1 MIVLAPMNTE
11 EFAAYLERAIPEF
24 AQDKV
29 ASGQWSKASS
39 LELSR
44 QGYDEL
50 LPQGLATPE
59 NFLFTLREADAS
71 AVVGALW
78 YAIQERAGQRIA
90 YVYDVLVEPQHLRKG
105 YATQALQALEAEVGS
120 RGLGGVALHVFGHN
134 KAAQALYA
142 KLGYQAT
149 NINMFKKVPNAGT

>member
-1 MIVLAPMNTE
+1 MNAE
-11 EFAAYLERAIPEF
+11 EFAAYIEGAIPEF

-29 ASGQWSKASS
+29 ASGQWSQASS

-44 QGYDEL
+44 QGYVEL

-59 NFLFTLREADAS
+59 NFLFTLREAS
-71 AVVGALW
+71 TRAVVGALW
-78 YAIQERAGQRIA
+78 YAIQERAGQRVA
-90 YVYDVLVEPQHLRKG
+90 YVYDVLVESQHQRKG
-105 YATQALQALEAEVGS
+105 YATQAFRALEAEVRS
-120 RGLGGVALHVFGHN
+120 RGLCGVGLHVFGHN
-134 KAAQALYA
+134 EAAQALYA

>member
-1 MIVLAPMNTE
+1 MNAK
-11 EFAAYLERAIPEF
+11 EFAAYVARAIPEF
-24 AQDKV
+24 AHDKV

-50 LPQGLATPE
+50 LPKGLATPE
-59 NFLFTLREADAS
+59 NFLFTLREAAS
-71 AVVGALW
+71 QAAVGVLW

-90 YVYDVLVEPQHLRKG
+90 YVYDVLVEAQHQRKG
-105 YATQALQALEAEVGS
+105 YATQAFQALEGEVRS
-120 RGLGGVALHVFGHN
+120 RGLCGVALHVFGHN

-142 KLGYQAT
+142 KLGYQPT
-149 NINMFKKVPNAGT
+149 NINLFKKVPSAGT

>member
-1 MIVLAPMNTE
+1 MNAE
-11 EFAAYLERAIPEF
+11 EFAGYIERAIPEF

-29 ASGQWSKASS
+29 ASGQWSEASS

-50 LPQGLATPE
+50 LPKGLATPE
-59 NFLFTLREADAS
+59 NFLFTLREVATQ

-90 YVYDVLVEPQHLRKG
+90 YVYDVLVEPQYRRMG
-105 YATQALQALEAEVGS
+105 YAMQAFQMLEAEVRS
-120 RGLGGVALHVFGHN
+120 LGLCGIALHVFGHN
-134 KAAQALYA
+134 EAAQALYA

-149 NINMFKKVPNAGT
+149 NIVMFKEVPNAGT

>member
-1 MIVLAPMNTE
+1 MNAK
-11 EFAAYLERAIPEF
+11 EFAAYVERAIPEF

-50 LPQGLATPE
+50 LPKGLATPE
-59 NFLFTLREADAS
+59 NFLFTLREAATQ
-71 AVVGALW
+71 AAVGALW

-90 YVYDVLVEPQHLRKG
+90 YVYDVLVESQHQRKG
-105 YATQALQALEAEVGS
+105 YATQAFQALEAEVRS
-120 RGLGGVALHVFGHN
+120 RGLCGVALHVFGHN
-134 KAAQALYA
+134 EAAQALYG

-149 NINMFKKVPNAGT
+149 NINMFKKVPSAGT

>member
-1 MIVLAPMNTE
+1 MNAE
-11 EFAAYLERAIPEF
+11 EFAAYVEQAIPEF
-24 AQDKV
+24 ARHKV
-29 ASGQWSKASS
+29 ASGQWSEASS

-59 NFLFTLREADAS
+59 NFLFTVREAATRK
-71 AVVGALW
+71 VVGALW
-78 YAIQERAGQRIA
+78 YAIQERAGGRIA
-90 YVYDVLVEPQHLRKG
+90 YVYDVLVESQYRRRG
-105 YATQALQALEAEVGS
+105 YATQAFQALEAAVS
-120 RGLGGVALHVFGHN
+120 SLGLSGVALHVFGHN

-149 NINMFKKVPNAGT
+149 NIIMFKEVPSAGT